1 MRAAELLRRGR
12 ATLLPSPDADWDA
25 RALLA
30 DAMGAERTA
39 LARRLA
45 DEVPAAQ
52 AEAFFAAVRRRAAG
66 EPLQYVLGRAWFM
79 GLPFVVDGRALIPRQ
94 DTELLCEAALEQG
107 RRLGA
112 RTALDLCT
120 GTGAVAVALARL
132 GGLAVTATD
141 ISAGA
146 LALAREN
153 ARQNEVSLALYEGDL
168 FDALPAGLRF
178 PLITCNPPYLTA
190 QEMENLQPEVRREP
204 ALALFGGADG
214 LDFYRRLAGEA
225 PARLVPGGAL
235 LMEIGSAQGE
245 AVCALFSGWNPKI
258 LRDLNG
264 LDRVVLAQRNPTM
277 EGEEA
282 AWSI

>member
-1 MRAAELLRRGR
+1 
-12 ATLLPSPDADWDA
+12 
-25 RALLA
+25 
-30 DAMGAERTA
+30 
-39 LARRLA
+39 
-45 DEVPAAQ
+45 
-52 AEAFFAAVRRRAAG
+52 
-66 EPLQYVLGRAWFM
+66 
-79 GLPFVVDGRALIPRQ
+79 
-94 DTELLCEAALEQG
+94 
-107 RRLGA
+107 
-112 RTALDLCT
+112 
-120 GTGAVAVALARL
+120 VALARL

-190 QEMENLQPEVRREP
+190 QDMENLQPEVRREP